1 MALDFLRVGVRTI
14 RISVETAVEPSCC
27 SVLGGTATAMP
38 VIILIRSREH
48 PVVAVIQAIP
58 YNIIGYESF

>member
-14 RISVETAVEPSCC
+14 RISVETAGEPSCR
-27 SVLGGTATAMP
+27 SVLGGTATASP

-48 PVVAVIQAIP
+48 LVVADIQAIP